1 MGMRVAFGMG
11 RRRGLA
17 GLAGSAAL
25 IAAVVVFGPGAAAQ
39 QLSPVTFTT
48 AQANAGRSAFGD
60 NCAGCH
66 GATLAGAG
74 GPALT
79 GAGFQAE
86 WFAKPVG
93 ALYEFV
99 STNMPYDNPGG
110 LTAVQYVGIVAFL
123 AQSNGLAAGSTALP
137 GDIEALNAM
146 GFR

>member
-1 MGMRVAFGMG
+1 MD
-11 RRRGLA
+11 RRRAA
-17 GLAGSAAL
+17 GLAG
-25 IAAVVVFGPGAAAQ
+25 AAVLIGSAVAFGPGASAQ
-39 QLSPVTFTT
+39 QLAPITFTT

-66 GATLAGAG
+66 GAQLQGAG

-79 GAGFQAE
+79 GAGFQSD
-86 WFAKPVG
+86 WFGKPVG

-110 LTAVQYVGIVAFL
+110 LTGAQYVSLVAFL
-123 AQSNGLAAGSTALP
+123 AQSNGLMAGSTALP
-137 GDIEALNAM
+137 GDLEALNAM

>member
-1 MGMRVAFGMG
+1 MGERKAFGMG
-11 RRRGLA
+11 RHRVVA
-17 GLAGSAAL
+17 GLAGAAAL
-25 IAAVVVFGPGAAAQ
+25 VGSVIALAPASAQ
-39 QLSPVTFTT
+39 QLAPITFTT

-66 GATLAGAG
+66 GPQLQGAG

-79 GAGFQAE
+79 GAGFQAD
-86 WFAKPVG
+86 WFGRPVG

-110 LTAVQYVGIVAFL
+110 LAGAQYVALVAFL
-123 AQSNGLAAGSTALP
+123 AQSNGLMAGSTALP
-137 GDIEALNAM
+137 GDLEALNTM